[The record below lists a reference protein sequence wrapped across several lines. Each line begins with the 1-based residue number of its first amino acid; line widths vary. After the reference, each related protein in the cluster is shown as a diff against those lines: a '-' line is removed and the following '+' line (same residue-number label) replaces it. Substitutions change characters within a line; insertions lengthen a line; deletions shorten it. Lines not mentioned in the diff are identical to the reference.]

1 MRIIDDRY
9 MQHRRRLDLAWRLI
23 QYEVRTRIIS
33 IWTQLAAHRIRA
45 LYNSYMPQYDAV
57 VKRRRG
63 LSPYRLET
71 ILDSTR
77 LRLEAAI
84 FSALCRSLDV
94 LPKET
99 LRHPEHSLPS
109 LERGELLCEAYAWFR
124 IDVPTAKLSLEQGLL
139 VLNEL
144 ARGELIE
151 LAGCRSC
158 GGVILSDRL
167 SHGRLECAFCARAGR
182 NQEDTAWSRE
192 ESENESGD
200 RETVTTAASKRSNF
214 NGEKRAH
221 P

>member
-23 QYEVRTRIIS
+23 QYEVRTRTIS
-33 IWTQLAAHRIRA
+33 TWTQLAAHRIRA
-45 LYNSYMPQYDAV
+45 LYKSYTSQLNTA

-84 FSALCRSLDV
+84 FSALCKSLDV
-94 LPKET
+94 LPEET
-99 LRHPEHSLPS
+99 LRHPERSLPG

-124 IDVPTAKLSLEQGLL
+124 IEVPTAKLTLEQGLL

-144 ARGELIE
+144 ARGEQIE

-158 GGVILSDRL
+158 SGVILLDRL
-167 SHGRLECAFCARAGR
+167 SHGRSECAFCARAGR
-182 NQEDTAWSRE
+182 HKEDAARAGSRP
-192 ESENESGD
+192 
-200 RETVTTAASKRSNF
+200 
-214 NGEKRAH
+214 GE
-221 P
+221 